1 MVEQWS
7 PKPRAEGSSPSA
19 PARFKSRKYKRL
31 QVFAVF
37 LFFKKLLSKFKINE
51 SDVPRFKN
59 SDVEID
65 FSFSNYNL
73 KESINKQ
80 RNSLIEF
87 TDMLINLDTLVE
99 NAVAIECHENYA
111 VVNADDSKLK
121 QTFILISAFKNEK
134 GIVPAKFDARIPD
147 DGSNKI
153 YVAIT
158 TQEIEPDVALAT
170 GDKNLSEVTNQS
182 GSFTANIKDIL
193 SKVNSSD
200 VSFIKYIPDGFLSEE
215 KLKIKNDALEH
226 DKNHRIEKRNK
237 SKANKLQPKKKSTT
251 IFIISL

>member
-1 MVEQWS
+1 M
-7 PKPRAEGSSPSA
+7 
-19 PARFKSRKYKRL
+19 
-31 QVFAVF
+31 
-37 LFFKKLLSKFKINE
+37 LSKFKINE

-65 FSFSNYNL
+65 FSFSNYSL

-87 TDMLINLDTLVE
+87 TAMLINLDTLVE
-99 NAVAIECHENYA
+99 NAIAIECHENYA

-121 QTFILISAFKNEK
+121 QTFILIPAFKNEK
-134 GIVPAKFDARIPD
+134 GIVPVKFDARISD

-158 TQEIEPDVALAT
+158 AQEIEPDVALPT
-170 GDKNLSEVTNQS
+170 NDSKSKVDNQS
-182 GSFTANIKDIL
+182 GSCTVNIKDIL
-193 SKVNSSD
+193 SRVNSSD
-200 VSFIKYIPDGFLSEE
+200 VNFIKYIPDGFLSEE
-215 KLKIKNDALEH
+215 KLRIKNDALEH

-237 SKANKLQPKKKSTT
+237 SKANKSQPKKKSTT